1 MAVEEFEDTDEVEK
15 KQGSIRHEF
24 WELIRVLVISLLI
37 VIPIRYFVAQPFVVR
52 GASMEPT
59 FQDGEYLIVDEL
71 TYRFHPPERGDVIIL
86 RYPRDLRK
94 FFIKRV
100 VGLPGETVI
109 IEGGKIKIKSGDGGV
124 PILLEE
130 SYLPANILT
139 YPDDV
144 MALGEGEFFVLG
156 DNRGD
161 SADSRVWGVLESNK
175 LVGRAF
181 LRLWPLSRVS
191 VF

>member
-124 PILLEE
+124 PILL
-130 SYLPANILT
+130 
-139 YPDDV
+139 
-144 MALGEGEFFVLG
+144 
-156 DNRGD
+156 
-161 SADSRVWGVLESNK
+161 
-175 LVGRAF
+175 
-181 LRLWPLSRVS
+181 
-191 VF
+191 